1 MAQPS
6 TMAQHHARPLRWT
19 ARHHRIVELLVLGF
33 TNNEIAEKLNYS
45 VGRISLLVN
54 HPEIIAAAAV
64 LRTETRQRSIGQ
76 LQDDLAQDARNT
88 FDKLKLHRDDTDPD
102 VSLKACNMLWDR
114 QIPKRTESKQEATIR
129 FVLESKDL
137 AHLKQVAAEDDAPL
151 EAHYRY
157 NDEEDAD
164 GPLPSH

>member
-1 MAQPS
+1 MVPTPS
-6 TMAQHHARPLRWT
+6 KPLRWT
-19 ARHHRIVELLVLGF
+19 NRHHRVVELAVLGL
-33 TNNEIAEKLNYS
+33 TNNEIADKLNYTAARVS
-45 VGRISLLVN
+45 QIIN
-54 HPEIIAAAAV
+54 HPEIQAAIHQ

-88 FDKLKLHRDDTDPD
+88 FDKLRLHRDDTDPD

-157 NDEEDAD
+157 DDEEEPTRD
-164 GPLPSH
+164 PS

>member
-1 MAQPS
+1 MVPTPS
-6 TMAQHHARPLRWT
+6 KPLRWT
-19 ARHHRIVELLVLGF
+19 ARHHRIVELLVLGC

-45 VGRISLLVN
+45 VSRISLLVN
-54 HPEIIAAAAV
+54 HPEIIAAAAA

-137 AHLKQVAAEDDAPL
+137 VHLKQVAAEDDAPL
-151 EAHYRY
+151 EAQYRY
-157 NDEEDAD
+157 DDEEDTD